1 MSGFDISKV
10 MALLPHRYPF
20 LLIDKVIETD
30 NKEFLTAIKNVSF
43 NEPFFQGHFPGKP
56 IMPGVLILE
65 AMAQATGLLSFASMT
80 EDPESKLH
88 MLVGMNKSRFRGQVV
103 PGDQLEIKVRLTR
116 NMRGIGMFE
125 CKAFVDG
132 AMVAE
137 SDMMCSAQDKDL

>member
-30 NKEFLTAIKNVSF
+30 SKEFLTAIKNVSF

>member
-1 MSGFDISKV
+1 MSSFDISKV

-20 LLIDKVIETD
+20 LLIDKVIDTD
-30 NKEFLTAIKNVSF
+30 NKVYLTAIKNVSF

-65 AMAQATGLLSFASMT
+65 AMAQATGLLSFSSMAV
-80 EDPESKLH
+80 DPKTKLH
-88 MLVGMNKSRFRGQVV
+88 MLVGMNKSRFRGQVL

-116 NMRGIGMFE
+116 NTRGIGLYE
-125 CKAFVDG
+125 CQAFVDG

-137 SDMMCSAQDKDL
+137 SDMMLSAQDKEI